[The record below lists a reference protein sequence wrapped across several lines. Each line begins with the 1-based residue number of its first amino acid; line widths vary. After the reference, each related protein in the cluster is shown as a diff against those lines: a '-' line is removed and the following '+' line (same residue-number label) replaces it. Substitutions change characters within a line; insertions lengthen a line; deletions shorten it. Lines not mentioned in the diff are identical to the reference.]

1 MSTGAGSFGCHKK
14 GTNSLKKGK
23 HFIDFLEKV
32 ISTYKILHPFWCW
45 EPWVDTTLDGDLAW
59 PWHAAQVLSKVTFV
73 GFQRFYKIFFFFKN
87 CGRKAFLYEMLL
99 HFKMKAKIG
108 QWHYCCCQVGA
119 ASRLSYYHQLAGFI
133 FCEGV
138 CVAQHS
144 PGGQGICS
152 TQHST
157 CLLSSVVAW
166 IINSSKYNSLPVRI
180 TASSLVYLNEKQRV
194 QKRILARGFQSCC
207 WEIKVTYSSAAK
219 LEGFHMLASCL
230 FFSSVKKK
238 WEVKQM

>member
-1 MSTGAGSFGCHKK
+1 MLHRSCPRWRLWVFRG
-14 GTNSLKKGK
+14 
-23 HFIDFLEKV
+23 FI
-32 ISTYKILHPFWCW
+32 
-45 EPWVDTTLDGDLAW
+45 
-59 PWHAAQVLSKVTFV
+59 
-73 GFQRFYKIFFFFKN
+73 RFFFFLKN

-238 WEVKQM
+238 MRSQTNINMSRWNYWLYRKKYMLLESNLDDTFLNR